1 MELKITEVAAK
12 EIKKVIEEQ
21 NLEKNTNVRVQ
32 VQGGGCSGYQYGLAF
47 EDPDSFNEEVD
58 DVYEQHGLKVVVD
71 KKSMLY
77 LDGTEVDFM
86 EDLSKRGFVFNNPNA
101 TKSCG
106 CGSSFSV

>member
-1 MELKITEVAAK
+1 MNLKITEAASK

-21 NLEKNTNVRVQ
+21 NLEDVNVRVQ
-32 VQGGGCSGYQYGLAF
+32 VSGGGCSGYQYNLGF
-47 EDPDSFNEEVD
+47 EDADKLNEESD
-58 DVYEQHGLKVVVD
+58 DVFEQYGLKVIAD

-86 EDLSKRGFVFNNPNA
+86 QDLSKRGFVFNNPLA
-101 TKSCG
+101 TKGCG